1 MKRDEKKSFT
11 PVPWDNLPRQSEANP
26 HLPSLPSGKRSPSR
40 RSVDPTFSNAHAF
53 YPFQATLS
61 NPEEEK

>member
-1 MKRDEKKSFT
+1 M
-11 PVPWDNLPRQSEANP
+11 
-26 HLPSLPSGKRSPSR
+26 
-40 RSVDPTFSNAHAF
+40 DPAFSNAHAF

>member
-1 MKRDEKKSFT
+1 MKREEKKSFT
-11 PVPWDNLPRQSEANP
+11 PVPWDNMPRQSQANLHP
-26 HLPSLPSGKRSPSR
+26 PSSPVKSSVSR
-40 RSVDPTFSNAHAF
+40 KSMDPAFSTAHAF